1 MVFLR
6 TTSLFEKRHFV
17 CCHNFTQEEAFSRGL
32 AGMELVSTAQG
43 VDDFDL
49 LDPDLA
55 NFLAG
60 SDLLPSYFVH
70 GRGLIVFHSIF
81 AVSGR
86 L

>member
-1 MVFLR
+1 
-6 TTSLFEKRHFV
+6 
-17 CCHNFTQEEAFSRGL
+17 
-32 AGMELVSTAQG
+32 MELVSTAQG

-81 AVSGR
+81 AISGR